1 MLNNFMNIFIT
12 YISSLIS
19 LVLID
24 SVWILFIAKK
34 FYAEHMG
41 FLFSKTIN
49 LAPVM
54 VFYPLYAVGIVFLVV
69 LPSQSW
75 VEVLW
80 KGALLGLVSY
90 GAYDLTNHATIPNWP
105 VVMTIVDILW
115 GTFVTA
121 ATALIAYFILGIFK

>member
-1 MLNNFMNIFIT
+1 MNIFIT